1 MVTCWIYCENRTDN
15 ILDLGVKE
23 RRLKDD
29 DLRLSGMIG
38 MTFIREGTFSK
49 IRFN

>member
-1 MVTCWIYCENRTDN
+1 MVICWIYCENRIDN

-23 RRLKDD
+23 RRFKDD
-29 DLRLSGMIG
+29 DLRFFGMIG
-38 MTFIREGTFSK
+38 MIFIREGIFSK